1 MSEQIL
7 IVDDEKEIA
16 DLIEVY
22 LKNDGYT
29 VYKFYNGLDALECI
43 ETQKM
48 DLAILDVMLPD
59 IDGFRICQKIRE
71 QYYYPIIMLT
81 AKVEDTD
88 KIMGLTIGADDYITK
103 PFNPLEVVARVKTQL
118 RRYVRYNNAA
128 NTKEKDTPIAEH
140 DVRGLIINKNTHKC
154 TLYGKEVTLTP
165 IEFSILWYL
174 CENRGKVIP
183 SEELFEN
190 VWGEQY
196 LDNNNTVMAH
206 IGRLREKLNEPAKK
220 PKFIKT
226 VWEWDIPLKNKR
238 NSQRDDYRLLKNKLL
253 IRTFGMLF
261 FAFAFLAAL
270 YSLFLRGHIANAFV
284 GFLDNF
290 VYHDYDRA
298 LNVYSMYIRNYMS
311 LFFIV
316 LSLIL
321 FAIIL
326 RFYLNEFSK
335 YFKEINRGIDALI
348 EENIG
353 DIVLSS
359 ELTVTEKKI
368 NHIKHTLEQRK
379 LATELAEQRKND
391 LVVYLAHDLK
401 TPLTSVIGYLTLLRD
416 ENQISEELREKY
428 LSISLEKAEYLEDL
442 INEFFE
448 ITRFNLSNI
457 TLEYSMVNLTRMLEQ
472 LTYEFKP
479 MFLEKNLKCELE
491 IVPDTMI
498 KCDVNKMQ
506 RVFDNLLRN
515 AVNYSFADSTIRIVS
530 TQNEG
535 NLNIKFTNFGNT
547 IPQEKLERI
556 FEQFYRLDTARSS
569 RSGGAG
575 LGLAIAKEIVELH
588 GGSITAK
595 SENDIIEFEVT
606 IPLL

>member
-1 MSEQIL
+1 M
-7 IVDDEKEIA
+7 
-16 DLIEVY
+16 
-22 LKNDGYT
+22 
-29 VYKFYNGLDALECI
+29 
-43 ETQKM
+43 
-48 DLAILDVMLPD
+48 
-59 IDGFRICQKIRE
+59 
-71 QYYYPIIMLT
+71 
-81 AKVEDTD
+81 
-88 KIMGLTIGADDYITK
+88 
-103 PFNPLEVVARVKTQL
+103 
-118 RRYVRYNNAA
+118 
-128 NTKEKDTPIAEH
+128 
-140 DVRGLIINKNTHKC
+140 
-154 TLYGKEVTLTP
+154 
-165 IEFSILWYL
+165 
-174 CENRGKVIP
+174 
-183 SEELFEN
+183 
-190 VWGEQY
+190 
-196 LDNNNTVMAH
+196 
-206 IGRLREKLNEPAKK
+206 
-220 PKFIKT
+220 
-226 VWEWDIPLKNKR
+226 KNKR
-238 NSQRDDYRLLKNKLL
+238 NNQRDDYRLLKNKLL

-261 FAFAFLAAL
+261 FAFAFLATL

-290 VYHDYDRA
+290 VYHDYDQA

-326 RFYLNEFSK
+326 RFYLNGFSK

-348 EENIG
+348 EENTG

-428 LSISLEKAEYLEDL
+428 LSISLEKAEHLEDL

>member
-1 MSEQIL
+1 
-7 IVDDEKEIA
+7 
-16 DLIEVY
+16 
-22 LKNDGYT
+22 
-29 VYKFYNGLDALECI
+29 
-43 ETQKM
+43 
-48 DLAILDVMLPD
+48 
-59 IDGFRICQKIRE
+59 
-71 QYYYPIIMLT
+71 
-81 AKVEDTD
+81 
-88 KIMGLTIGADDYITK
+88 
-103 PFNPLEVVARVKTQL
+103 
-118 RRYVRYNNAA
+118 
-128 NTKEKDTPIAEH
+128 
-140 DVRGLIINKNTHKC
+140 
-154 TLYGKEVTLTP
+154 
-165 IEFSILWYL
+165 
-174 CENRGKVIP
+174 
-183 SEELFEN
+183 
-190 VWGEQY
+190 
-196 LDNNNTVMAH
+196 
-206 IGRLREKLNEPAKK
+206 
-220 PKFIKT
+220 
-226 VWEWDIPLKNKR
+226 
-238 NSQRDDYRLLKNKLL
+238 
-253 IRTFGMLF
+253 
-261 FAFAFLAAL
+261 
-270 YSLFLRGHIANAFV
+270 
-284 GFLDNF
+284 
-290 VYHDYDRA
+290 
-298 LNVYSMYIRNYMS
+298 MS

-428 LSISLEKAEYLEDL
+428 LSISLEKAEHLEDL

-569 RSGGAG
+569 RSSGAG